1 MKSLENNSR
10 YRSSSLMMLLNKR
23 GVKAAR
29 KLAKAIEGSLELSQS
44 EIQACEAICR
54 LLLPYDKGVDA
65 KSD

>member
-1 MKSLENNSR
+1 
-10 YRSSSLMMLLNKR
+10 MMLLNKR